1 MTVLHGEAALD
12 FMFGDKWRELNAETE
27 RRDKAIADLL
37 NVPCSQ
43 PACSGLAC
51 VNIDAPGG
59 ERAVCSRKT
68 TEMSIGRRRK
78 KNDPLHHLR
87 HHPRG

>member
-59 ERAVCSRKT
+59 ERAVCRPCADLFAKDDGDVDWS
-68 TEMSIGRRRK
+68 TEEEE
-78 KNDPLHHLR
+78 
-87 HHPRG
+87 